1 MNFALSQASSA
12 FECSGSRLLLP
23 GKQQTWNT
31 LILLHRICIEFCVQ
45 GHRIILCL
53 YYKKRKKKWI
63 HLRPIMS
70 YSLGSL
76 ISVQFLR
83 PSSLILLTRLVYFS
97 LCWLENALHLLE
109 NVLHCLDLEEWGI
122 SSKLALKIWMFVQIK
137 KKKSITDSTWFFQK
151 MGNQV
156 HLMEE
161 KES

>member
-1 MNFALSQASSA
+1 
-12 FECSGSRLLLP
+12 
-23 GKQQTWNT
+23 
-31 LILLHRICIEFCVQ
+31 
-45 GHRIILCL
+45 
-53 YYKKRKKKWI
+53 
-63 HLRPIMS
+63 MS

-137 KKKSITDSTWFFQK
+137 KKKKVSQTVLGFSRKWETRCI
-151 MGNQV
+151 
-156 HLMEE
+156 
-161 KES
+161 